1 MRKTRK
7 LIKANITHIDPL
19 NCNSTIGYTIIE
31 RRGLGLYADMDLA
44 DCGRKITWGFAKR
57 DGNGVLAKIDK
68 AIAIMQEFRT
78 EWLRAVARRQ
88 ARPRKRRA

>member
-1 MRKTRK
+1 MQRKTRK
-7 LIKANITHIDPL
+7 LVKANITHIDPL
-19 NCNSTIGYTIIE
+19 NCNTTIGYTIIE
-31 RRGLGLYADMDLA
+31 GRRGLYADMDLS
-44 DCGRKITWGFAKR
+44 DCGRKIPWGFAKR

-78 EWLRAVARRQ
+78 EWLRVARRQ

>member
-1 MRKTRK
+1 MQRKTRK
-7 LIKANITHIDPL
+7 LVKANITHIDPL

-31 RRGLGLYADMDLA
+31 GRRGLYADMDLS
-44 DCGRKITWGFAKR
+44 DCGRKIPC
-57 DGNGVLAKIDK
+57 GVLAKIDK

-78 EWLRAVARRQ
+78 EWLRVARRQ

>member
-1 MRKTRK
+1 MQRKTRK
-7 LIKANITHIDPL
+7 LVKANITYIDPL

-31 RRGLGLYADMDLA
+31 GRRGLYANMDLA

-68 AIAIMQEFRT
+68 TIAIMQEFRT
-78 EWLRAVARRQ
+78 EWLRVARRQ